1 MESWGEVCYDGGM
14 SGKAAPVT
22 ITSEEREVLEG
33 LAISRTA
40 PYREVQRARLVLGA
54 ASGKTNRV
62 ISQETGLGWRS
73 VCRTG
78 HARVSPGSIPMPIG

>member
-1 MESWGEVCYDGGM
+1 MDSCGEVCYDGGM

-40 PYREVQRARLVLGA
+40 PYREVQRARLVLPV
-54 ASGKTNRV
+54 GKP
-62 ISQETGLGWRS
+62 TGSL
-73 VCRTG
+73 
-78 HARVSPGSIPMPIG
+78 AKKQA